1 MASAP
6 VPALP
11 PAGVA
16 LPSRAQGPAS
26 SSVGAVRFLNLHEY
40 QSKDLMES
48 FGVIVQ
54 RGRMADSAA
63 GAAAVAADILRAN
76 PKAELIVKA
85 QIHAGG
91 RGKGTFSNGF
101 KGGVKVCST
110 AAQVQEYAAKMLGAK
125 LVTKQTSAEGQLC
138 SKVLINEGITIDKE
152 YYFAILMDRK
162 YGGPVLVAST
172 QGGMDI
178 EEVAE
183 KSPEAIVTEPVD
195 IIKGL
200 QAPQAEALAAKLGFT
215 GKAAK
220 DAAAQFL
227 SLYKLFAASDAT
239 QVRRAARAAPP
250 SCVPHPRRQGTHTP
264 SSPLFHP
271 FGVFPPLAPAGGDQ
285 PAGHWQHPR
294 ARGQPVRL
302 CRGRQA
308 EL

>member
-1 MASAP
+1 M
-6 VPALP
+6 
-11 PAGVA
+11 
-16 LPSRAQGPAS
+16 
-26 SSVGAVRFLNLHEY
+26 GAVRFLNLHEY

-48 FGVIVQ
+48 YGVIVQ

-110 AAQVQEYAAKMLGAK
+110 AAQVQEYASKMLGAK

-239 QVRRAARAAPP
+239 QVRPAAAARRAP
-250 SCVPHPRRQGTHTP
+250 
-264 SSPLFHP
+264 
-271 FGVFPPLAPAGGDQ
+271 
-285 PAGHWQHPR
+285 
-294 ARGQPVRL
+294 
-302 CRGRQA
+302 
-308 EL
+308 

>member
-1 MASAP
+1 
-6 VPALP
+6 
-11 PAGVA
+11 
-16 LPSRAQGPAS
+16 
-26 SSVGAVRFLNLHEY
+26 VGAVRFLNLHEY

-48 FGVIVQ
+48 YGVIVQ

-110 AAQVQEYAAKMLGAK
+110 AAQVQEYASKMLGAK

-239 QVRRAARAAPP
+239 QVRPAAAARRAP
-250 SCVPHPRRQGTHTP
+250 
-264 SSPLFHP
+264 
-271 FGVFPPLAPAGGDQ
+271 
-285 PAGHWQHPR
+285 
-294 ARGQPVRL
+294 
-302 CRGRQA
+302 
-308 EL
+308 

>member
-1 MASAP
+1 MQRLTASRVGQVAAHSRALLVR
-6 VPALP
+6 VPARAFASLRPTASLALTPFAAPTPLSPLP
-11 PAGVA
+11 
-16 LPSRAQGPAS
+16 LPSCAS
-26 SSVGAVRFLNLHEY
+26 RPSQSRVGSSVRFLNLHEY

-54 RGRMADSAA
+54 RGRMAASAA
-63 GAAAVAADILRAN
+63 DAGAVAADILKHN
-76 PKAELIVKA
+76 PKADLIVKA

-110 AAQVQEYAAKMLGAK
+110 VAQVQEKASSMLGAH

-138 SKVLINEGITIDKE
+138 SKVLINEGITIEKE

-183 KSPEAIVTEPVD
+183 KSPEAIITEPVD
-195 IIKGL
+195 IVQGL
-200 QAPQAEALAAKLGFT
+200 QAPQAQALAAKLGFK
-215 GKAAK
+215 GKAAA

-227 SLYKLFAASDAT
+227 SLYKLFAATDAT
-239 QVRRAARAAPP
+239 QVRA
-250 SCVPHPRRQGTHTP
+250 
-264 SSPLFHP
+264 
-271 FGVFPPLAPAGGDQ
+271 
-285 PAGHWQHPR
+285 
-294 ARGQPVRL
+294 
-302 CRGRQA
+302 
-308 EL
+308 